1 MKFKQKQPVI
11 QTAINNALSGGG
23 GGTGGAIDYTELENK
38 PSINGVTLSGNKTA
52 SDLGL
57 ISAASLFGNVVGD
70 YTCIINRDDKIYFMG
85 TAFAPNEYDVPHPIM
100 FDKTANHA
108 FFIIVIDRP
117 VTTPTD
123 MPNPSSY
130 GFRIWAVAYTGT
142 SSNASEGSGANC
154 FSATATTNAFG
165 TALDTAELVTD
176 TQFAS
181 TADVYRRLGVVGG
194 SNTDH
199 SLRIIVVQ
207 ID

>member
-1 MKFKQKQPVI
+1 MKFKQKQPVV

-23 GGTGGAIDYTELENK
+23 TGGATDYTELENK

-57 ISAASLFGNVVGD
+57 ISSASLFGKVVGD
-70 YTCIINRDDKIYFMG
+70 YTGILNRDTVMYFMG
-85 TAFAPNEYDVPHPIM
+85 TVFGPSEYEVPHPIM

-117 VTTPTD
+117 VTTPTS
-123 MPNPSSY
+123 MPSPSSY
-130 GFRIWAVAYTGT
+130 GCRIWGVAYTGT
-142 SSNASEGSGANC
+142 SSNASEGSAENC

-165 TALDTAELVTD
+165 TALDTAKLVTD

-181 TADVYRRLGVVGG
+181 SASVYRKLGVVGG

-199 SLRIIVVQ
+199 SIRVIVVQ

>member
-1 MKFKQKQPVI
+1 MKFKQKQPVV

-23 GGTGGAIDYTELENK
+23 GTGGATDYTELENK

-70 YTCIINRDDKIYFMG
+70 YTFTLNSNDEYYFMG
-85 TAFAPNEYDVPHPIM
+85 TQFSPTEYNVPNPIM

-108 FFIIVIDRP
+108 FFIIIIDRP

-123 MPNPSSY
+123 MPISSSY
-130 GFRIWAVAYTGT
+130 GCRIWGVAYTGT
-142 SSNASEGSGANC
+142 SSTASENSSYNC

-165 TALDTAELVTD
+165 TGLDTAKLVTD
-176 TQFAS
+176 TQFSSSAS
-181 TADVYRRLGVVGG
+181 VYRRLGVTGG
-194 SNTDH
+194 STTDK
-199 SLRIIVVQ
+199 SIRIIVVQ

>member
-1 MKFKQKQPVI
+1 MKFKQKQPVV

-23 GGTGGAIDYTELENK
+23 GTGGATDYTELENK

-70 YTCIINRDDKIYFMG
+70 YTFIINRDEKYYFMG
-85 TAFAPNEYDVPHPIM
+85 TVFAPSEYEVPHPIM
-100 FDKTANHA
+100 FDKTSNHA

-117 VTTPTD
+117 VTTPTS

-130 GFRIWAVAYTGT
+130 GCRIWGVTYTGT

-181 TADVYRRLGVVGG
+181 SASVYRRLGVTGG
-194 SNTDH
+194 SNTDN
-199 SLRIIVVQ
+199 SIRIIVVQ